1 MIINFNKKFFY
12 KKYNELIERAY
23 SHAIEILKVPCKEL
37 EVNISYVSRNK
48 IKQINNQ
55 FRNNDKETDV
65 LSFPTLLEAGIENE
79 QLIVDKLNKE
89 QFPFDINNESG
100 HIFIG
105 DICICTSVVRKQAKS
120 FGNSIEREFAYM
132 AVHGLLH
139 LLGFDHMKDVDKQHM
154 RQVEEKI
161 MKKMNLER
169 N

>member
-1 MIINFNKKFFY
+1 MIINFNKNFFY
-12 KKYNELIERAY
+12 KKYNELIESAY
-23 SHAIEILKVPCKEL
+23 KYALEILKVPCKEL
-37 EVNISYVSRNK
+37 EVNISYVSSKTIREINK
-48 IKQINNQ
+48 Q
-55 FRNNDKETDV
+55 FRNNDKTTDV
-65 LSFPTLLEAGIENE
+65 LSFPTLLEAGVKDE
-79 QLIVDKLNKE
+79 QIIVNMLTKD

-120 FGNSIEREFAYM
+120 FENSLEREFVYM